1 MMSIAIIVAAAL
13 AVEIARQ
20 RFYVTLARHRGMRA
34 MRTRRAIDGGIRRRR
49 AAFAALLLLG
59 AGAAA
64 RAQLP
69 PETGRGPTSAKLPTP
84 PSKHWVW
91 VNDFVFPHMADG
103 MAYLVDGDSGRY
115 LGTLSTGY
123 GFSGVVLPRD
133 GKIIYSPE
141 TYFSRGTRG
150 KRTDVVTLYDPAT
163 LDPLGEIA
171 MPPKRSSNLPM
182 TSNAALTD
190 DERFLLIYNFN
201 PTQSLAVIDT
211 KTRKY
216 LREIETPGCA
226 LVYPT
231 GPRSLFSVCGDGSLL
246 LISLND
252 AGVAQQKRTQPLL
265 GMGTDPVTEK
275 AVRIGR
281 TWYFVSYDGRVYPI
295 DADAQQ
301 ASAGAGWWLA
311 SDAERKA
318 GWRPGGVQ
326 PFAVNAG
333 DSRLYAIMHRGALST
348 HKDPGKDI
356 WVFDVAT
363 HARIQQLPLKNLA
376 SAIRISSDDHPL
388 LYSIFIDAPTLD
400 IYDAPSGR
408 LLRSVDHIGT
418 TPTIMVTP

>member
-34 MRTRRAIDGGIRRRR
+34 MRTRRAIDRGNRGRR
-49 AAFAALLLLG
+49 ASFAALLVL
-59 AGAAA
+59 GAAA
-64 RAQLP
+64 AHAQLP
-69 PETGRGPTSAKLPTP
+69 PDTGGGPTSAKLPTP

-103 MAYLVDGDSGRY
+103 MAYLVDGDTGRY